1 MKINTR
7 GSQGIKE
14 KETRK
19 IEIRRGVL
27 FHQDNVPSHKSCVAI
42 AVIHNTGFENFQ
54 QSSYSSDLAPS
65 DYFLFS
71 KLKERLRGIHFS
83 DAKR

>member
-14 KETRK
+14 KKRGK
-19 IEIRRGVL
+19 LRYGVL
-27 FHQDNVPSHKSCVAI
+27 FHQDNVPSHRSCVSI
-42 AVIHNTGFENFQ
+42 AVIHSTGFENFQ

-83 DAKR
+83 DGKRS